1 MRRIILG
8 GWAML
13 SLAAC
18 ATGAP
23 NGAGIPQITSV
34 GALANG
40 VGQITADISASCGAG
55 AQLLALP
62 TSKAALAAGGG
73 KVFGAVSG
81 LATQVDKYCTLGV
94 LGGTLLT
101 EALGAVNTAGARAL
115 GAGISIK

>member
-13 SLAAC
+13 SVAAC
-18 ATGAP
+18 ATSP

-81 LATQVDKYCTLGV
+81 LAAQVDKYCTLGV

-115 GAGISIK
+115 GAGIAIK